1 MDDDKAGTRQ
11 LQDAAVVRSVRAEM
25 NRALADLAVRPL
37 DEPAGERIRRLL
49 DTKTPTAR
57 AALNRLDTS
66 GPDPAE
72 GDVA

>member
-1 MDDDKAGTRQ
+1 MDDDKAGPRQ

-25 NRALADLAVRPL
+25 NRALAALAVRPL
-37 DEPAGERIRRLL
+37 DEAVGERIRRLL

-57 AALNRLDTS
+57 AALLRLDTS